1 MTTHPFINRARL
13 EAARAGAMAS
23 CTAAHYRYNDA
34 MLEDGAAFQKA
45 SREYGRRARQYQ
57 RFSDALKWRFGEA
70 AR

>member
-1 MTTHPFINRARL
+1 
-13 EAARAGAMAS
+13 MAS